1 MVFELLA
8 ENLYE
13 HLRGNN
19 FRGLKLQI
27 IKKIC
32 YQSLKAL
39 SCLESQSL
47 IHCDIKPE
55 NILIQNGASSS
66 IKLIDFGSSCF
77 ESRQVFTYIQS
88 RFYRAPEIV
97 LGIKYTTSIDIWSLG
112 CVLVELYT
120 GLPIFP
126 AENEKEL
133 ISCITEVLGEPPVE
147 LISSGTR
154 SHMYF
159 HANGQLKPYQN
170 SRGRR
175 RYPNSRPLSSILKG
189 ATSEFITLVSSF
201 LQWSPDHRTR
211 ASTALKHPYLQEKP
225 TSPTVYGRY
234 CKLSMEDL
242 IRHTP
247 HLQRLMSHKTKPS
260 AAN

>member
-1 MVFELLA
+1 M
-8 ENLYE
+8 
-13 HLRGNN
+13 
-19 FRGLKLQI
+19 
-27 IKKIC
+27 IKRIC

-39 SCLESQSL
+39 SFLESQKL

-55 NILIQNGASSS
+55 NILIQSSRSTS

-77 ESRQVFTYIQS
+77 EETQIFTYIQS

-97 LGIKYTTSIDIWSLG
+97 LGMKYTNSIDVWSLG

-120 GLPIFP
+120 GLPIFA

-133 ISCITEVLGEPPVE
+133 ISCICEVLGEP
-147 LISSGTR
+147 SSEFLALGTR

-159 HANGQLKPYQN
+159 YANGQVKPFQN

-175 RYPNSRPLSSILKG
+175 RYPGSRPLSSILKG
-189 ATSEFITLVSSF
+189 ADSEFMALVSSC
-201 LQWSPDHRTR
+201 LQWSPMHRVS
-211 ASTALKHPYLQEKP
+211 ASAALKHPYIHEKP

-234 CKLSMEDL
+234 CKLSMED
-242 IRHTP
+242 IVRHTP
-247 HLQRLMSHKTKPS
+247 HLQKLISHKGKPS
-260 AAN
+260 ATN